1 MKLGQVRRFFRR
13 MLRQPIEPIEL
24 ASPLMQE
31 VTRLVVAIAQIMI
44 IEGYESAMDEGQ
56 RLALA
61 EHLAGVPA
69 GSFSWPEEYPIWPV
83 QE

>member
-1 MKLGQVRRFFRR
+1 MKLGQVRRLFRR
-13 MLRQPIEPIEL
+13 MLRQPKEPIEL
-24 ASPLMQE
+24 APAIMRE
-31 VTRLVVAIAQIMI
+31 VTGLVVAIVQKMI

-56 RLALA
+56 RLTLA